1 MRAIRRYGGTLLMI
15 YGVQRRD
22 FKKIRLLLAAEGIF
36 VPDMTHLKRCGFFTT
51 EHYHKDDWKSPS
63 GRSVLGQTWFLKAIV
78 PPSQASYKSKG
89 YE

>member
-1 MRAIRRYGGTLLMI
+1 MMI

-22 FKKIRLLLAAEGIF
+22 FKKFRLLLAAEGIF
-36 VPDMTHLKRCGFFTT
+36 VPDMTHLKRCRFFTT